1 MAADRLR
8 PEVTGRYAS
17 VATSSPACEPDDG
30 RSVVPGSARV
40 RRWIGFSAANA
51 ERWSLWICFL
61 TALVVTFSLY
71 PGWFFFDSS
80 QQWAWARQFVVN
92 GWPHHLREYIVTSHW
107 PIFNTIINV
116 PFYWLTHEAGLYIL
130 VQAFAFN
137 VSLFLVGRALIGR
150 RSLWL
155 LLFTLV
161 MVLSPISMNM
171 SVFQSSDTI
180 VATCALV
187 IVAMIVDDA
196 ISLGW
201 RAFWV
206 GIAVVMMSLIRY
218 NALTASIP
226 LAILFYWA
234 IRGQWGARR
243 SAQAVAGILLVT
255 VLSVG
260 AARAYEHTAYQRDS
274 APEGP
279 ALRLLAA
286 SRSTPDPVVHAV
298 VDPRVQANPQL
309 RQPLGPDC
317 YSAGYMCPQLGG
329 PWEGLSTRRVMRAYL
344 HLMTDHPVIFLR
356 VNGRFA
362 WYALG
367 LGGPLEARQLGRSDI
382 PAPFPAARMTFNH
395 RRLAMLSAF
404 HAALGLF
411 DGLAAR
417 AAYIF
422 LLGLAASLCLW
433 RSRLIVAYVILSVG
447 YAVPILLLASDANFR
462 YLFPVTITG
471 MAILTAA
478 CCVLARRIMT
488 AAARARGFA

>member
-1 MAADRLR
+1 MV
-8 PEVTGRYAS
+8 PE
-17 VATSSPACEPDDG
+17 
-30 RSVVPGSARV
+30 SARL
-40 RRWIGFSAANA
+40 RRWIGFAEAGA

-92 GWPHHLREYIVTSHW
+92 GWPHHLRKYMVTSHW

-137 VSLFLVGRALIGR
+137 VSLFLIGRALIGR

-155 LLFTLV
+155 LCFTVL

-171 SVFQSSDTI
+171 SVFQSSDTP
-180 VATCALV
+180 VAICALV
-187 IVAMIVDDA
+187 IIAMILDDGIA
-196 ISLGW
+196 PAW
-201 RAFWV
+201 RVFWV
-206 GIAVVMMSLIRY
+206 GVAVVMMSLLRY

-226 LAILFYWA
+226 LAIMFYWS
-234 IRGQWGARR
+234 IRGQCGVRR
-243 SAQAVAGILLVT
+243 SALALAGILLVT

-286 SRSTPDPVVHAV
+286 SRLTPDPVIHAI
-298 VDPRVQANPQL
+298 VDPRIQANPQL
-309 RQPLGPDC
+309 RQPLAPDC
-317 YSAGYMCPQLGG
+317 YIAGYMCPQIGG
-329 PWEGLSTRRVMRAYL
+329 PWEGLSTGRVMRAYF
-344 HLMTDHPVIFLR
+344 HLMTHHPVIFLR

-367 LGGPLEARQLGRSDI
+367 LGGPVEARQLGRSDI
-382 PAPFPAARMTFNH
+382 PAPFPVARMTFNH

-404 HAALGLF
+404 HAALRLF

-447 YAVPILLLASDANFR
+447 YAVPILLLANDANFR

-471 MAILTAA
+471 MAILMGT
-478 CCVLARRIMT
+478 CCVLARRLTT
-488 AAARARGFA
+488 AVASTRGFA

>member
-1 MAADRLR
+1 MV
-8 PEVTGRYAS
+8 PE
-17 VATSSPACEPDDG
+17 
-30 RSVVPGSARV
+30 SARL
-40 RRWIGFSAANA
+40 RRWIGFAEAGA

-80 QQWAWARQFVVN
+80 QQWAWARQFVDK
-92 GWPHHLREYIVTSHW
+92 GWPHHLRAYVVTSHW
-107 PIFNTIINV
+107 PIFNTIVNV

-155 LLFTLV
+155 LCFTVL

-171 SVFQSSDTI
+171 SVFQSSDTP
-180 VATCALV
+180 VAICALV
-187 IVAMIVDDA
+187 IIAMIVDDGIGPA
-196 ISLGW
+196 W
-201 RAFWV
+201 RVFWV
-206 GIAVVMMSLIRY
+206 GVAVVMMSLLRY

-226 LAILFYWA
+226 LAIVFYWS
-234 IRGQWGARR
+234 IRAQCGVRR
-243 SAQAVAGILLVT
+243 SALALAGILLVT

-286 SRSTPDPVVHAV
+286 SRLTPDPVIHAI
-298 VDPRVQANPQL
+298 VDPRIQANPQL

-317 YSAGYMCPQLGG
+317 YIAGYMCPQIGG
-329 PWEGLSTRRVMRAYL
+329 PWEGLSTGRVMRAYF
-344 HLMTDHPVIFLR
+344 HLMTHHPVTFLR

-367 LGGPLEARQLGRSDI
+367 LGGPVEARQLGRSDI

-395 RRLAMLSAF
+395 RRFAMLSAF
-404 HAALGLF
+404 HAALRLF

-447 YAVPILLLASDANFR
+447 YAVPILLLANDANFR

-471 MAILTAA
+471 MAILMGT
-478 CCVLARRIMT
+478 CCVLARRLTT
-488 AAARARGFA
+488 AVASTRGFA